1 MNKFVS
7 YALVAVATAT
17 LILLTLAA
25 VATATLILLTLAAVA
40 TVYSRDL
47 DPGAERGI

>member
-7 YALVAVATAT
+7 YALV
-17 LILLTLAA
+17 A